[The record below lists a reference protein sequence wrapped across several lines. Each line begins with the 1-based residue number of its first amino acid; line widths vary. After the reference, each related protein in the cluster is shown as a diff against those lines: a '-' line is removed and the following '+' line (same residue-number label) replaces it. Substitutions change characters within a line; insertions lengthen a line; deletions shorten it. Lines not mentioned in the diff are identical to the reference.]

1 MKTSL
6 LTVGFGTG
14 TQPWVGFQY
23 LVPFSCWVNDGLKLF
38 MLTVACEP
46 TSKDCH
52 WVRMVCKIGNSCPAL
67 MVIVLPLTVAE
78 TETPGV
84 VPGKTVMPE
93 GRASTAGGAAKLPT
107 QPR

>member
-6 LTVGFGTG
+6 LTVGFGTRVSG
-14 TQPWVGFQY
+14 
-23 LVPFSCWVNDGLKLF
+23 GLKLF

-52 WVRMVCKIGNSCPAL
+52 WVRMVCKFEFSAPAL
-67 MVIVLPLTVAE
+67 MVIVLPLTVAD
-78 TETPGV
+78 TPWV
-84 VPGKTVMPE
+84 EPGKTVMPE